1 MNNSGNYPSIQMLT
15 PRFELDQDDEF
26 VYLKIHI
33 SNIRF
38 SAAAIEMVINDNV
51 FVFSLPPYYLRLRF
65 PKSLIENEDA
75 TSKFDSRE
83 ECINIRLPK
92 LNKGE
97 NFPDLDLGAKLLA
110 RLNEP
115 SNTFNDPRIKEK
127 PTSLIQEVDVS
138 NGIINDNE
146 NAKQG
151 STQYSQ
157 LAQEALDYDWE
168 IPQVMPPPLTD
179 LKAAVK
185 YGFDNQ
191 YSEYLTPSVANGN
204 DINELSDPDHLQP
217 DDRIMERL
225 IKENIKFDMEY
236 YANDYITARYLSDE
250 NDGIKSALQF
260 ICPYAKLFHENESK
274 SNVKIEFSQKE
285 QDLMNDLPRKSY
297 LIDDP
302 RPLYYTVLCILFSY
316 SYEARS
322 FQGETTIES
331 AWTIGKL
338 SPQISCLDSQL
349 IQSNNQTEKNMIRII
364 ILTMSRRALDYP
376 LYRHYD
382 LIKKT
387 WMDVYWILRCGKR
400 AVLKELLAARELFRK
415 HDIYYVYCKILMD
428 DLCAWV
434 LRDDGCNDIVLRNLA
449 HASRKA
455 LEKVTKNDIV
465 FEKIIR
471 DEAASNSDEAGEAE
485 EEEFSF
491 LNLLDVEDLADEAYL
506 ASQG

>member
-1 MNNSGNYPSIQMLT
+1 MLT
-15 PRFELDQDDEF
+15 PRFELDQNDEF

-75 TSKFDSRE
+75 TSEFDSKE
-83 ECINIRLPK
+83 GCIKIRIPK

-97 NFPDLDLGAKLLA
+97 YFPDLDLGAKLLA

-115 SNTFNDPRIKEK
+115 LNNTSDQRIKEK
-127 PTSLIQEVDVS
+127 STSLIQELEVS
-138 NGIINDNE
+138 NELVNNFE
-146 NAKQG
+146 NAQPG
-151 STQYSQ
+151 SNHYSQ

-168 IPQVMPPPLTD
+168 IPQIMPPQLTD
-179 LKAAVK
+179 LQAAVK

-191 YSEYLTPSVANGN
+191 YSEYLMPSVANGN

-217 DDRIMERL
+217 DERIMERL

-236 YANDYITARYLSDE
+236 YANDYITAKYLPEES
-250 NDGIKSALQF
+250 DGIKGALQF
-260 ICPYAKLFHENESK
+260 ICPYAKLFQESESK
-274 SNVKIEFSQKE
+274 SSVKVEFSQKE

-302 RPLYYTVLCILFSY
+302 RPLYYTVLCILFAY

-338 SPQISCLDSQL
+338 TPQISCLDSQL
-349 IQSNNQTEKNMIRII
+349 IQSNNETEKNMIRII
-364 ILTMSRRALDYP
+364 LLTMSRRALDYP

-382 LIKKT
+382 MIKKT

-400 AVLKELLAARELFRK
+400 AVLKVLLAARELFRK
-415 HDIYYVYCKILMD
+415 HDIYYIYCKILLD
-428 DLCAWV
+428 DLCSWV

-449 HASRKA
+449 YASRKE
-455 LEKVTKNDIV
+455 LEKVTKSDIV

-471 DEAASNSDEAGEAE
+471 DEATANTDGADEIEEEEE

-491 LNLLDVEDLADEAYL
+491 LNLIDVEELSDEAYL
-506 ASQG
+506 ASQT